1 MTALEEPAIGGEMSW
16 VSLNLVD
23 DSQERLEHEAAKN
36 HEGTKHEAAK
46 GREKSRR
53 REARRRTARNT
64 RRRMSDRFVVFA
76 LRELRAPSCLRAPN
90 ASLQPDPNTPK

>member
-1 MTALEEPAIGGEMSW
+1 VTALEEPAIGGEMSW

-53 REARRRTARNT
+53 REA
-64 RRRMSDRFVVFA
+64 
-76 LRELRAPSCLRAPN
+76 
-90 ASLQPDPNTPK
+90 